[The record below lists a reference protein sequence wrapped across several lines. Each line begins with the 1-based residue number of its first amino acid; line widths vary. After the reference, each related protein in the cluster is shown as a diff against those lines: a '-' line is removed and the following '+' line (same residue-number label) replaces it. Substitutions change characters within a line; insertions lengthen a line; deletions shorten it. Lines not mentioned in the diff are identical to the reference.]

1 MDDLGTPVEGQNTD
15 DEMSTPPALPTTTPR
30 SRAVIGAGLLILI
43 AVLAVAAIAFLFPP
57 SGDETVSES
66 GLTYIDEVVGTGD
79 PVGPG
84 DMVSVH
90 YTGLLE
96 DGTVF
101 DSSVD
106 RGEPFSFL
114 LGSGS
119 VIQGW
124 DEGVSGMQVGGKRV
138 LTIPPDLA
146 YGEEGAGNGL
156 IPANATL
163 KFEVELLGT
172 VELSVEDLVVGEG
185 PEVVAG
191 NTVSLDYVV
200 SFEDGTELDNSANT
214 GPLEFVVGVG
224 QMIPGVDVGVEGMQ
238 VGGQRVITIPPEFA
252 FGPQG
257 VEGVIPPNA
266 VLIFEVELLSIQ

>member
-1 MDDLGTPVEGQNTD
+1 MDDLETPVEGQNTD
-15 DEMSTPPALPTTTPR
+15 EELSTPPALPTTSPR
-30 SRAVIGAGLLILI
+30 SRAVISAGILILI
-43 AVLAVAAIAFLFPP
+43 SVIAVAAIAFLFPP
-57 SGDETVSES
+57 SGDETVTAS
-66 GLTYIDEVVGTGD
+66 GLMYVDEVVGTGE

-90 YTGLLE
+90 YTGILE
-96 DGTVF
+96 DGSVF

-114 LGSGS
+114 LGNGS

-138 LTIPPDLA
+138 LTIPSDLA
-146 YGEEGAGNGL
+146 YGETGAGNGL
-156 IPANATL
+156 IPPNATL
-163 KFEVELLGT
+163 TFEVELLGT
-172 VELSVEDLVVGEG
+172 VDLEIEDLVVGSG
-185 PEVVAG
+185 AEVGAG
-191 NTVSLDYVV
+191 NTVSLEYVV
-200 SFEDGTELDNSANT
+200 SFEDGTELDSSANT

-224 QMIPGVDVGVEGMQ
+224 QMIPGVDVGVVGMQ

-266 VLIFEVELLSIQ
+266 VLIFEVELLSLQ